1 MSAFCSCGLLI
12 TERRHLACRLAD
24 GIDAGRS
31 VVVRVVT
38 AATPLGWA
46 ALALAST
53 CVYLMVLIA
62 VKTWGLQ

>member
-1 MSAFCSCGLLI
+1 MSAFCSCGLLG
-12 TERRHLACRLAD
+12 RHWSCRLAD
-24 GIDAGRS
+24 TIDAGRA

-46 ALALAST
+46 AMALAST

-62 VKTWGLQ
+62 VKTWRHLP